1 MIRNMGGDENKKKH
15 IKYEYRFFS
24 VLRWSWA
31 GLVWTKKNHWSGLG
45 WAGMGFFL
53 NMNNFINLCIFDI

>member
-31 GLVWTKKNHWSGLG
+31 GLVWNKIIHWSGLG
-45 WAGMGFFL
+45 WDGL
-53 NMNNFINLCIFDI
+53 KIF